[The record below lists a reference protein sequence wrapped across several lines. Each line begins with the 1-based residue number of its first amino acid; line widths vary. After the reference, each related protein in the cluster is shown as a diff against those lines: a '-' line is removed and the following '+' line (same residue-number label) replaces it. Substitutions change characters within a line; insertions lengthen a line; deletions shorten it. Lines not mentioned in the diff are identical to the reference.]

1 VKLLRKINTLINLGF
16 TLLIFAILIVNATDW
31 RMLIFSVLLL
41 AWFLFLEF
49 GSNVALKRKFMPW
62 VKFCDNCG
70 AIVWTR
76 RLTINDSNHCWRCQS
91 EIKK

>member
-1 VKLLRKINTLINLGF
+1 
-16 TLLIFAILIVNATDW
+16 
-31 RMLIFSVLLL
+31 
-41 AWFLFLEF
+41 
-49 GSNVALKRKFMPW
+49 VALKRKIMPW

-91 EIKK
+91 ELKK